1 VKKEFHQAFVY
12 VATGTAYLEEARRS
26 AESLRRHHPGVAIC
40 LISDHP
46 PAEKGPFTE
55 IRRPA
60 GAVRHTPMDKV
71 LAYEAPYEQIV
82 FLDTDTH
89 VCGDLRPIFELLE
102 RFDLAAVQDVNR
114 GWNYELPGL
123 PMTFSEFNTGVI
135 GFRKRPLV
143 EGFFRDWVQAYD
155 GLRKELTMISDQPAF
170 RQALFRSDLRVAPL
184 PNEFHFLGDF
194 PNSTLWKVRLI
205 HGRMGGQRVEKL
217 VNEQL
222 GLRAYVP
229 EVGVWSKLQGKRS
242 LLGNITRF
250 LWGSLKL
257 FVAGPRNVLSRH
269 PFHWWVEEQKAEVQR
284 NKGQK

>member
-1 VKKEFHQAFVY
+1 MPVRPELDKHSFVY

-26 AESLRRHHPGVAIC
+26 AESLRRHHPEVAIC

-46 PAEKGPFTE
+46 PTEKGPFTE

-135 GFRKRPLV
+135 AFRKSPKV
-143 EGFFRDWVQAYD
+143 EQFFGEWARAYD
-155 GLRKELTMISDQPAF
+155 ELRQSHGLINDQPAF
-170 RQALFRSDLRVAPL
+170 RRTLFRSDLRVAPL

-194 PNSTLWKVRLI
+194 PNSTLWKIRLI
-205 HGRMGGQRVEKL
+205 HARGNAERIEKEA
-217 VNEQL
+217 NEVL
-222 GLRAYVP
+222 GLRAYLP
-229 EVGVWSKLQGKRS
+229 ELGVWNKFCGKRS
-242 LLGNITRF
+242 LITNLARF
-250 LWGSLKL
+250 FRRGLRIVFQGAEDVTGKH
-257 FVAGPRNVLSRH
+257 PSR
-269 PFHWWVEEQKAEVQR
+269 WWQNEPAEPG
-284 NKGQK
+284 KK